1 MSLKIK
7 ENIIRKLDEVKRE
20 AEVSRLK
27 IQHLSEQNSWID
39 WISKY
44 QDKILDWNKF
54 SKEELMESI
63 NHFVEKVY
71 VKFDSEKK
79 EHIITIRFKL
89 PLVNDRIDY
98 KDPDNKSRGYKVR
111 EGKTDLN
118 GTIPIQLGGRPSKI
132 NAYPPPYSTV
142 TDFAKLRG

>member
-1 MSLKIK
+1 M
-7 ENIIRKLDEVKRE
+7 
-20 AEVSRLK
+20 
-27 IQHLSEQNSWID
+27 
-39 WISKY
+39 
-44 QDKILDWNKF
+44 
-54 SKEELMESI
+54 
-63 NHFVEKVY
+63 
-71 VKFDSEKK
+71 
-79 EHIITIRFKL
+79 ITIRFKL